1 MEKLLF
7 EIGTE
12 EIPAKFMP
20 GILKQLQEL
29 AAGKMQELRIP
40 FENITVYGTPRRM
53 TFIAAGVAETQAD
66 STIEAKGPS
75 VKIAFVSGAPSKA
88 AIGFARGQ
96 GIDVKDLEVR
106 GEYVY
111 AVKHLAGQPVAD
123 LLPGLLLD
131 ILESLSFP
139 KNMRWADYDFRFV
152 RPIRWLVALFGEK
165 VIPVEITGVKSGR
178 YSMGHRFMQQSMKE
192 AVETKGLLSAAIN
205 KVGNVVHSAV
215 MGMQGAVEIPNADAY
230 VQALADNFV
239 MVDQDARR
247 ELIRQQVT
255 ELAAAEGGIA
265 EIDEDLLE
273 EVNYLVEY
281 PTALC
286 GKFEEKFLSLPKEA
300 IITPMREHQ
309 RYFPVVD
316 EEGRLLNK
324 FITVRNGGKEFLDVV
339 AHGNERVLRARLS
352 DAEFFF
358 NEDRKKPLIDRQDGL
373 TKIVF
378 QEGLGNLADKTE
390 RLLKLGRV
398 FGEECG
404 LHEEAAVVL
413 ERATELAKTDL
424 TTGMVTEFTELQG
437 VMGKEYALL
446 DGESPEVAEA
456 IFEQYLPRFAG
467 DVLPQT
473 EAGKVLSIIDKV
485 DNIVATFSRGLIPT
499 GSQDPYALRRQTIG
513 ILNILLGS
521 EWNISLRPIFKA
533 SMELLNVATDK
544 QEELLNALLG
554 EQLAWALED
563 RMEISHQLQILR
575 DSQGGKYTPFISS
588 EVNKTLKL
596 KLESS
601 TSLQSIIRNLTG
613 GNTTNIFNQFNQQNN
628 LNTENTISIEEARTI
643 VLESQKVLTKTEE
656 AKLLEDKYDI
666 NSLPEVVATKQEGVD
681 TSKEGLNL
689 NKKELNQITDNY
701 KAAMELSS
709 KEHHELRREIEMRI
723 DTDSYDPE
731 MDRYL
736 EDDEILESEEDTS
749 LAASFLNKRK

>member
-96 GIDVKDLEVR
+96 GVDVNELEVR

-123 LLPGLLLD
+123 LLPALLLD

-152 RPIRWLVALFGEK
+152 RPIRWLVALFGDK
-165 VIPVEITGVKSGR
+165 VVPVEITGVKSGR

-192 AVETKGLLSAAIN
+192 AVENKGLLSAALN

-239 MVDQDARR
+239 LVDQDARR

-316 EEGRLLNK
+316 AEGRLLNK

-358 NEDRKKPLIDRQDGL
+358 NEDRKIKLEDRL
-373 TKIVF
+373 EKLKTVSF
-378 QEGLGNLADKTE
+378 QEGLGNMYDKSE
-390 RLLKLGRV
+390 RLTKLAEMVKFAINVKVDDANLKRTAL
-398 FGEECG
+398 
-404 LHEEAAVVL
+404 
-413 ERATELAKTDL
+413 LAKTDL
-424 TTGMVTEFTELQG
+424 VAGMVVEFTELQG
-437 VMGKEYALL
+437 VMGREYAKL
-446 DGESPEVAEA
+446 DGEPAEVAAGIYEH
-456 IFEQYLPRFAG
+456 YLPRFAG
-467 DVLPQT
+467 DELPQGT
-473 EAGKVLSIIDKV
+473 IGRIVGISDKL
-485 DNIVATFSRGLIPT
+485 DNIVATFSRGLAPT
-499 GSQDPYALRRQTIG
+499 GSQDPYALRRQALG
-513 ILNILLGS
+513 IINILISSNYHLPLIKILAGALYLLNIKPEDTGKLIPQILEFFKLRLKNLMIEQGIRYDVVDAVFADERNDDLVDIYARCQALNAYVALPEAEAVIQAS
-521 EWNISLRPIFKA
+521 IRVCNLCKKIDTEVAISSALFADPA
-533 SMELLNVATDK
+533 EQELHDVLIRLNKELIPDIVTYNYAAALKLAEQVVEPVNKFFDSVMVMDENVAVK
-544 QEELLNALLG
+544 NNRLALL
-554 EQLAWALED
+554 EQA
-563 RMEISHQLQILR
+563 
-575 DSQGGKYTPFISS
+575 K
-588 EVNKTLKL
+588 EVANAVGDL
-596 KLESS
+596 SC
-601 TSLQSIIRNLTG
+601 
-613 GNTTNIFNQFNQQNN
+613 
-628 LNTENTISIEEARTI
+628 I
-643 VLESQKVLTKTEE
+643 VL
-656 AKLLEDKYDI
+656 
-666 NSLPEVVATKQEGVD
+666 
-681 TSKEGLNL
+681 
-689 NKKELNQITDNY
+689 
-701 KAAMELSS
+701 
-709 KEHHELRREIEMRI
+709 
-723 DTDSYDPE
+723 
-731 MDRYL
+731 
-736 EDDEILESEEDTS
+736 
-749 LAASFLNKRK
+749 